1 MGGGAGFWGWA
12 RAVEGKRAGL
22 LAALEEAGVVLG
34 LAFLAELRGAGVAST
49 CSSSLPSSSSL
60 PCSSSSLRSRWC
72 S

>member
-49 CSSSLPSSSSL
+49 
-60 PCSSSSLRSRWC
+60 
-72 S
+72 